1 MPRYMLDTDMVSY
14 ALRGEGQVGTRLL
27 EHRPRDLCV
36 SVITLAELRYGADLR
51 RSRKL
56 HGLIDTFVNSVPA
69 LPFDADAAGQ
79 FGTVASGLK
88 HTRAPIGEFDALIAS
103 HALAM
108 RAVLVTNNARHF
120 DRVPGL
126 KTENWL

>member
-1 MPRYMLDTDMVSY
+1 MPRYMLDTDTVSY

-51 RSRKL
+51 KSRKL
-56 HGLIDTFVNSVPA
+56 HVLIHTFVNSVPA

-79 FGTVASGLK
+79 FGTVASTLK
-88 HTRAPIGEFDALIAS
+88 HTGAPIGEFDALIAS